1 LKSEQH
7 TTHAKS
13 IYNNKKKIEYDKLS
27 TEEAQTSHGE
37 EWWRSCGGSVQPMLT
52 ETSKVM

>member
-1 LKSEQH
+1 LKSEH

-27 TEEAQTSHGE
+27 TEETQTSHGE